1 MLSNVCIICL
11 VLIINC
17 ELNSVKYDLF
27 VQYISS
33 LVMTRMHYITAVI
46 LLARVLSFIY
56 SLLAL
61 IVDKQIQIIK
71 TVLDR

>member
-1 MLSNVCIICL
+1 MLSNVCINCL

-17 ELNSVKYDLF
+17 ELNSVKYDVC

-33 LVMTRMHYITAVI
+33 VVMTRMHYITAVI
-46 LLARVLSFIY
+46 LLAHVLYFIY

-61 IVDKQIQIIK
+61 IVDKQIKIIHII
-71 TVLDR
+71 LDR